1 MKRCVALVVMSLV
14 AGIGAAGLQLGWSP
28 AAWSQEALVQDA
40 TPVLPIN
47 PKDIGNYC
55 IYASRVY
62 SNGAQICVSRGNM
75 TLGCEKGEW
84 KVDLTKFGIDCR
96 SEAGGFRPGEP
107 R

>member
-1 MKRCVALVVMSLV
+1 MKGRVALIVSLV
-14 AGIGAAGLQLGWSP
+14 AGVGAASLQFAWSQ
-28 AAWSQEALVQDA
+28 AAWSQDAFVQETA
-40 TPVLPIN
+40 PALPIN

-84 KVDLTKFGIDCR
+84 KIDLTKFGIDCR
-96 SEAGGFRPGEP
+96 NEPAGFRPGET

>member
-1 MKRCVALVVMSLV
+1 MRRPYVPPRLAVMALSAVLF
-14 AGIGAAGLQLGWSP
+14 AGS
-28 AAWSQEALVQDA
+28 AWSQESALAPEVTQ
-40 TPVLPIN
+40 PPIN

-62 SNGAQICVSRGNM
+62 SNGAQLCVARGSV

-84 KVDLTKFGIDCR
+84 KVDLTKFGLDCR
-96 SEAGGFRPGEP
+96 NDLAGFRPGEM